1 MPSDATADDVLD
13 YIRPTAPQKPDMIII
28 HTGTNNIQKKVNTLQ
43 KIRKITTKLK
53 KSMLTMKYKLLSQVS
68 FTGMINTSRKK
79 LNKST
84 ESSRSKGIMFIN
96 DNNID
101 GSYLNITLNSFMT
114 EAVIIKKAVHWFS
127 EQINGLVSIW

>member
-13 YIRPTAPQKPDMIII
+13 YIRPTARQKPDMIII
-28 HTGTNNIQKKVNTLQ
+28 HTGTNVIQKKVNTLQ

-53 KSMLTMKYKLLSQVS
+53 KSILTMKYKLLSQVS
-68 FTGMINTSRKK
+68 FTGMINTLRKK

-84 ESSRSKGIMFIN
+84 ESSRSKGIVFIN

-114 EAVIIKKAVHWFS
+114 ETVIIKKAVH
-127 EQINGLVSIW
+127 

>member
-1 MPSDATADDVLD
+1 MPSDTTADDVLD
-13 YIRPTAPQKPDMIII
+13 YIRPTARQKPDMIII
-28 HTGTNNIQKKVNTLQ
+28 HTGTNDIQKKVNTLQ

-68 FTGMINTSRKK
+68 FTGMINTLRKK

-101 GSYLNITLNSFMT
+101 GSYLNITINSFMT
-114 EAVIIKKAVHWFS
+114 EAVIKKKAVH
-127 EQINGLVSIW
+127 

>member
-13 YIRPTAPQKPDMIII
+13 YIRPTARQKPDMIII
-28 HTGTNNIQKKVNTLQ
+28 HTGTNDIQKKVNTLQ

-68 FTGMINTSRKK
+68 FTGMINTLRKK

-101 GSYLNITLNSFMT
+101 GSYLNITLNSFMM
-114 EAVIIKKAVHWFS
+114 EAVIIKKAVD
-127 EQINGLVSIW
+127 

>member
-13 YIRPTAPQKPDMIII
+13 YIRPTARQKPDMIII
-28 HTGTNNIQKKVNTLQ
+28 HTGTIDIQKKVNALQ

-68 FTGMINTSRKK
+68 FTGMINTLRKK

-101 GSYLNITLNSFMT
+101 GSYLNITLNSFMM
-114 EAVIIKKAVHWFS
+114 EAVIIKKAVD
-127 EQINGLVSIW
+127 

>member
-1 MPSDATADDVLD
+1 MPSDATAYDVLD
-13 YIRPTAPQKPDMIII
+13 YIRPTACQKPDMIII
-28 HTGTNNIQKKVNTLQ
+28 HTGTNDIQKKVDTLQ
-43 KIRKITTKLK
+43 KIRKTTTKLK

-68 FTGMINTSRKK
+68 FTGMINTLRKK

-101 GSYLNITLNSFMT
+101 GSYLNITLNSFT
-114 EAVIIKKAVHWFS
+114 PLS
-127 EQINGLVSIW
+127 

>member
-13 YIRPTAPQKPDMIII
+13 YIRPTARQKPDMIII
-28 HTGTNNIQKKVNTLQ
+28 HTGTNDIQKKVNTLQ

-68 FTGMINTSRKK
+68 FTGMINTLRKK

-101 GSYLNITLNSFMT
+101 GSYLNITINSFMT
-114 EAVIIKKAVHWFS
+114 EAVIKKKAVH
-127 EQINGLVSIW
+127 

>member
-1 MPSDATADDVLD
+1 MPSDATTDDVLD
-13 YIRPTAPQKPDMIII
+13 YVRPTARQKPDMTII
-28 HTGTNNIQKKVNTLQ
+28 HTGTNDIQKKVNTLQ

-68 FTGMINTSRKK
+68 FTGMINTLRKK

-114 EAVIIKKAVHWFS
+114 EAVIIKKAVH
-127 EQINGLVSIW
+127 

>member
-1 MPSDATADDVLD
+1 MPSDVTADDVLD
-13 YIRPTAPQKPDMIII
+13 YVRPTARQKPDMIII
-28 HTGTNNIQKKVNTLQ
+28 HTGANEFQKKLNTLQ
-43 KIRKITTKLK
+43 KIRKITTTLK

-68 FTGMINTSRKK
+68 FTGMINTLRKK

-101 GSYLNITLNSFMT
+101 GSYLNITLNSFT
-114 EAVIIKKAVHWFS
+114 PLS
-127 EQINGLVSIW
+127 

>member
-13 YIRPTAPQKPDMIII
+13 YIRPTARQKPDMIII
-28 HTGTNNIQKKVNTLQ
+28 HTGTNVIQKKVNTLQ

-53 KSMLTMKYKLLSQVS
+53 KSILTMKYKLLSQVS
-68 FTGMINTSRKK
+68 FTGMINTFRKK

-114 EAVIIKKAVHWFS
+114 ETVIIKKAVH
-127 EQINGLVSIW
+127 

>member
-13 YIRPTAPQKPDMIII
+13 YIRPTARQKPDMIII
-28 HTGTNNIQKKVNTLQ
+28 HTGTNVIQKKVNTLQ

-68 FTGMINTSRKK
+68 FTGTINTLRKK

-114 EAVIIKKAVHWFS
+114 EAVIIKKAVH
-127 EQINGLVSIW
+127 

>member
-13 YIRPTAPQKPDMIII
+13 YVRPTARQKPDTIII
-28 HTGTNNIQKKVNTLQ
+28 HTGTNEIQKKVNTLQ

-68 FTGMINTSRKK
+68 FTGMINTLRKK

-114 EAVIIKKAVHWFS
+114 EAVIIKKAVH
-127 EQINGLVSIW
+127 

>member
-13 YIRPTAPQKPDMIII
+13 YIRPTARQKPDMIII
-28 HTGTNNIQKKVNTLQ
+28 HTGTIDIQKKVNTLQ

-68 FTGMINTSRKK
+68 FTGMINTLRKK

-101 GSYLNITLNSFMT
+101 GSYLNITLNSFMM
-114 EAVIIKKAVHWFS
+114 EAVIIKKAVD
-127 EQINGLVSIW
+127 

>member
-13 YIRPTAPQKPDMIII
+13 YIRPTAHQKPDMIII
-28 HTGTNNIQKKVNTLQ
+28 HTGTNDIQKKVNTLQ
-43 KIRKITTKLK
+43 KIRKTTTKLK

-68 FTGMINTSRKK
+68 FTGMINTLRKK

-101 GSYLNITLNSFMT
+101 GSYLNITLNSFMM
-114 EAVIIKKAVHWFS
+114 EAVIIKKPVH
-127 EQINGLVSIW
+127 

>member
-13 YIRPTAPQKPDMIII
+13 YIRPTARQKPDMIII
-28 HTGTNNIQKKVNTLQ
+28 HTGTNDIQKKVDTLQ
-43 KIRKITTKLK
+43 KIRKTTTKLK

-68 FTGMINTSRKK
+68 FTGMINTLRKK

-84 ESSRSKGIMFIN
+84 ESSRSKGILFIN

-114 EAVIIKKAVHWFS
+114 EAVIIKKAVH
-127 EQINGLVSIW
+127 

>member
-13 YIRPTAPQKPDMIII
+13 YIRPTARQKPDMIII
-28 HTGTNNIQKKVNTLQ
+28 HTGTNDIQKKVNTLQ

-68 FTGMINTSRKK
+68 FTGMINTLRKK

-114 EAVIIKKAVHWFS
+114 EAVIIKKAVH
-127 EQINGLVSIW
+127 

>member
-13 YIRPTAPQKPDMIII
+13 YIRPTARQKPDMIII
-28 HTGTNNIQKKVNTLQ
+28 HTGTNVIQKKVSTLQ

-68 FTGMINTSRKK
+68 FTGMINTLRKK

-84 ESSRSKGIMFIN
+84 ESSRSKGIVFIN

-114 EAVIIKKAVHWFS
+114 ETVIIKKVVH
-127 EQINGLVSIW
+127 

>member
-13 YIRPTAPQKPDMIII
+13 YIRPTARQKPDMIII
-28 HTGTNNIQKKVNTLQ
+28 HTGTIDIQKKVNTLQ

-68 FTGMINTSRKK
+68 FTGMINTLRKK
-79 LNKST
+79 LNKLT

-101 GSYLNITLNSFMT
+101 GSYLNITLNSFMM
-114 EAVIIKKAVHWFS
+114 EAVIIKKAVD
-127 EQINGLVSIW
+127 

>member
-13 YIRPTAPQKPDMIII
+13 YIRPTARQKPDMIII
-28 HTGTNNIQKKVNTLQ
+28 HTGTNDIQKKVDTLQ
-43 KIRKITTKLK
+43 KIRKTTTKLK

-68 FTGMINTSRKK
+68 FTGMINTLRKK

-114 EAVIIKKAVHWFS
+114 EAVIIKKAVH
-127 EQINGLVSIW
+127 

>member
-13 YIRPTAPQKPDMIII
+13 YIRPTARQKPDMIII
-28 HTGTNNIQKKVNTLQ
+28 HTGTIDIQKKVNTLQ

-68 FTGMINTSRKK
+68 FTGMINTLRKK
-79 LNKST
+79 LNKLT

-114 EAVIIKKAVHWFS
+114 EAVIIKKAVH
-127 EQINGLVSIW
+127 

>member
-13 YIRPTAPQKPDMIII
+13 YIRPTARQKPDMIII
-28 HTGTNNIQKKVNTLQ
+28 HTGTIDIQKKVNTLQ

-68 FTGMINTSRKK
+68 FTGMINTLRKK

-114 EAVIIKKAVHWFS
+114 EAVIIKKAVH
-127 EQINGLVSIW
+127 